1 MSVSLLPH
9 KGEGRS
15 TRVVIERGKIE
26 RPIEIRSVIGATPA
40 EGRQI
45 HARFDEVPAMGPRQ
59 HVDQLGASI
68 GVILLNLRAS
78 ARERVPPNAFADA
91 RSAASSG
98 SLLPACPDQKL
109 VQQLRGGRRQV
120 TDIELVIAAG

>member
-15 TRVVIERGKIE
+15 TGVLIERGKIE
-26 RPIEIRSVIGATPA
+26 RPIEIRLVIGATPA

-45 HARFDEVPAMGPRQ
+45 HACFDEVPAMGPRQ
-59 HVDQLGASI
+59 HVGQLGASI

-78 ARERVPPNAFADA
+78 AREGVPHNDFGDA
-91 RSAASSG
+91 WSPASSG

-109 VQQLRGGRRQV
+109 VQQLRS
-120 TDIELVIAAG
+120 